1 MVIEMPFYYQESMT
15 RESTKV
21 YAYHL
26 DYNIFTACAVTF
38 FAYSC
43 QIQLLPV
50 YSELVNPNHSRI
62 LKVIR
67 RSILADMLFYMVIA
81 TSGYFSTFNRTQTI
95 GVEREP
101 LNGYPRDY
109 FMMLGI
115 GGVLAML
122 MVAIP
127 ISYIPWRY

>member
-1 MVIEMPFYYQESMT
+1 M
-15 RESTKV
+15 
-21 YAYHL
+21 
-26 DYNIFTACAVTF
+26 
-38 FAYSC
+38 
-43 QIQLLPV
+43 

-95 GVEREP
+95 GIEREP

-109 FMMLGI
+109 FMMFGI
-115 GGVLAML
+115 DGICDML

-127 ISYIPWRY
+127 ISYIPWRYLVFIGCFGRIEFS